1 MTRRISKTFLWAM
14 AAIVVAVGGFTVMLD
29 AKQREFIFMP
39 HKGLTR
45 TPADHGLAY
54 HDVWLKAGRNGTE
67 GRVHGWWIPAPD
79 PRAPAMLYLHGSRF
93 NLGNNLFRIARL
105 HQMGF
110 SVLAIDYRGFGQSDG
125 DLPSEEQAYE
135 DAELA
140 WEELKLRMPDP
151 ARRLVYGHSL
161 GGAVAIDL
169 MVRKPEAAA
178 LIVESTFTSIKD
190 ILSASPYWFL
200 PAGLML
206 TQHFD
211 SLSKISQ
218 VKVPVLFVHGTEDR
232 WIPYSMSERLYAAAT
247 APKRLLLIES
257 GGHGNITGV
266 AFDLYRRT
274 IAEVLSG
281 AARTL
286 NVNAAESASP
296 RQAALQTN

>member
-1 MTRRISKTFLWAM
+1 MLGRISKTLVWTM
-14 AAIVVAVGGFTVMLD
+14 AALFVAVGGLSVLLD

-54 HDVWLKAGRNGTE
+54 DDIWLKAGRDGSE
-67 GRVHGWWIPAPD
+67 GRVHGWWIPAAD

-125 DLPSEEQAYE
+125 DLPSESQAYE
-135 DAELA
+135 DADLA
-140 WEELKLRMPDP
+140 WEELKRRMPDA

-161 GGAVAIDL
+161 GGAVAIEL
-169 MVRKPEAAA
+169 MMHKPEAAA

-200 PAGLML
+200 PAGLVL
-206 TQHFD
+206 TQQFD
-211 SLSKISQ
+211 SLSKISK

-232 WIPYSMSERLYAAAT
+232 WIPHSMSERLHAAAT
-247 APKRLLLIES
+247 APKRLLLVEN
-257 GGHGNITGV
+257 GGHGNITWI

-274 IAEVLSG
+274 ISEVLSG
-281 AARTL
+281 AARTI
-286 NVNAAESASP
+286 NVSAAEPAKA
-296 RQAALQTN
+296 RQAVVPQ